1 MANGNN
7 NNGNNNNYKFTPS
20 YQARHRKGRGASYE
34 TAHSQIDDLMLVD
47 ELSKIL
53 KSEGLHSNWEG
64 YSPLDNLIKEQY
76 KDPSQ
81 WFNPET
87 GRLALGLEE
96 GPLGGLID
104 PSTRNPASLE
114 TAKLVQELLKGG
126 FYQDTEEQINLER
139 KVSESPLD
147 SPLREEFQK
156 LELPQSKSG
165 DKVSIL
171 NVVENIALAKQK
183 DKGSRYTGGGG
194 GSMQREPEKM
204 QGIMA
209 LLQRL
214 LPGGKT
220 GYK

>member
-1 MANGNN
+1 MANNN
-7 NNGNNNNYKFTPS
+7 NNNNYKFTPS
-20 YQARHRKGRGASYE
+20 YQARHRKSRGASYE
-34 TAHSQIDDLMLVD
+34 TAHSQIDDLILVD
-47 ELSKIL
+47 ELYSIL
-53 KSEGLHSNWEG
+53 KSQGLHSNYEG
-64 YSPLDNLIKEQY
+64 VSPLDNLIKEVY

-114 TAKLVQELLKGG
+114 TAKLVQELLKGS
-126 FYQDTEEQINLER
+126 FYQDTEEQMKLE
-139 KVSESPLD
+139 SEVWQSPID
-147 SPLREEFQK
+147 SPLRDTYQ
-156 LELPQSKSG
+156 KSG

-171 NVVENIALAKQK
+171 NVIENIALAKQK
-183 DKGSRYTGGGG
+183 DKPSRGVGGG
-194 GSMQREPEKM
+194 MFRKQREPEKM
-204 QGIMA
+204 KGIMA

-220 GYK
+220 GYIE